1 MVSAPYGEANNSVLA
16 RVISDTTNLLAT
28 GVIYTCMLTPSECV
42 GLTGDGEGEDER
54 LYDVAGWYSLMFA
67 CST

>member
-42 GLTGDGEGEDER
+42 GLTGDGEGVDER